1 MAAETFKNLLYNY
14 LTTTAVITGKV
25 GTRIYPELAP
35 TSAAFPYATYSII
48 SDEHQSHLG
57 AGSPL
62 TKATV
67 QIDIWAKT
75 YATADTAADGFRKAL
90 HGYQAKTWG
99 TGATAV
105 AISSIRLVAQRDDHE
120 TPTDGSQK
128 GIYRVSMDFTIWH
141 DESIPA
147 FA

>member
-14 LTTTAVITGKV
+14 LSTTVVITGQV

-62 TKATV
+62 TKTTV
-67 QIDIWAKT
+67 QIDVWAPT
-75 YATADTAADGFRKAL
+75 YALADTAAEGFRKGL
-90 HGYQAKTWG
+90 HGYQGETWG
-99 TGATAV
+99 TGATKV
-105 AISSIRLVAQRDDHE
+105 EISSIRLVAQRDDHE
-120 TPTDGSQK
+120 SPTDGSQK

-141 DESIPA
+141 DELVPT